1 MCVPDTLSVSFLLLM
16 MMIPITTTQNL
27 IVLLFVTS
35 FVNSF
40 CFSNRLGAM
49 KRKST
54 FLCSQSIINHEN
66 KNFFAKYE
74 GLGNDFILV
83 DNTISV
89 EPIYTP
95 EQAVKICN
103 RFIYNA

>member
-1 MCVPDTLSVSFLLLM
+1 
-16 MMIPITTTQNL
+16 MIPIITTTQNL

-35 FVNSF
+35 FANSF
-40 CFSNRLGAM
+40 CFSNRVGAM

-54 FLCSQSIINHEN
+54 FLCSNHEN

-103 RFIYNA
+103 RFIDNA